1 MVSSLHQWFLLDLCD
16 IRSLLAADCV
26 REEATQKSGNEG
38 KPFGENDKPHLEWAR
53 DAWNVSPSQSSKLR
67 DQELELIDPLYH

>member
-1 MVSSLHQWFLLDLCD
+1 MPASF
-16 IRSLLAADCV
+16 AADSLRRFSDYKDTSV
-26 REEATQKSGNEG
+26 SLQEKSFGNVKSAYDE